1 MIIKNRI
8 KFVLTIGAGLFLF
21 SGLSQPAEVLFSGLS
36 QPAGVLFQEAYQ
48 HVFAGTPVATYS
60 TFIEAIISTLS
71 AILTVHIAT
80 KDTVWVRV
88 WPYLHYLGFH
98 QHTDRPIRLHH
109 YHKNAG

>member
-21 SGLSQPAEVLFSGLS
+21 IRLS

-48 HVFAGTPVATYS
+48 HVFADTPVATYS
-60 TFIEAIISTLS
+60 TFIEAIISTLA
-71 AILTVHIAT
+71 AILILHITA
-80 KDTVWVRV
+80 KDIVWVRV
-88 WPYLHYLGFH
+88 WPYLHYFGLH

-109 YHKNAG
+109 HHKNAG